1 MCGGKDGTGGSRVIP
16 LRLLRP
22 LDHLIITLSHLNS
35 IMNSSWHLMLH
46 VLSNGFLLGI
56 AYFVRTV
63 VTELVS
69 IGQRKRDSL
78 VSGKCQ
84 SRRKKKGSH
93 EELQGVEDGHQ
104 IHGEIMGSRSAHLFQ
119 SLDRTIPSLIYQL
132 TKALCHPLCPLTAPL
147 DDWSWMTRSR
157 FTVDDTSSPWSA
169 AYYCCTPPPTTPQW
183 SGSHRCR
190 VTGFQS

>member
-16 LRLLRP
+16 LRMLRP
-22 LDHLIITLSHLNS
+22 LDHLIIALSNLNS

-93 EELQGVEDGHQ
+93 EELRRVEDGHQ
-104 IHGEIMGSRSAHLFQ
+104 IHGDILGRPLSTPL
-119 SLDRTIPSLIYQL
+119 LI
-132 TKALCHPLCPLTAPL
+132 TC
-147 DDWSWMTRSR
+147 
-157 FTVDDTSSPWSA
+157 
-169 AYYCCTPPPTTPQW
+169 
-183 SGSHRCR
+183 
-190 VTGFQS
+190 